1 VKDVKVAYQG
11 EPGAFSHEACR
22 TFLPGYEPVR
32 KPSFID
38 VFEAVAAGE
47 TDLGVLP
54 EENSSAGMVSE
65 VRDLLARGT
74 LTVRARHVLPVRMH
88 LMAVPGAS
96 LSNIRTVV
104 SHRIALAQ
112 CGKAIAALGIETE
125 TAANTAAAA
134 KELSESGDKSRAVLA
149 SEAAAETYNLVIL
162 KRDLQD
168 RPDNATRFV
177 VLARPRPGEERLSA
191 AELRASASRRIEGE
205 VE

>member
-32 KPSFID
+32 KPSFVD
-38 VFEAVAAGE
+38 VFESVAAGE

-54 EENSSAGMVSE
+54 EENSAAGMVSE

-88 LMAVPGAS
+88 LMAVPGAR
-96 LSNIRTVV
+96 LSGIRTIV
-104 SHRIALAQ
+104 SHPIALAQ
-112 CGKAIAALGIETE
+112 CGRALAELDIETR

-149 SEAAAETYNLVIL
+149 SEAAAETYNLAIL
-162 KRDLQD
+162 RRDLQD
-168 RPDNATRFV
+168 RADNTTRFV

-191 AELRASASRRIEGE
+191 AEIRASASRPIQAEE
-205 VE
+205 